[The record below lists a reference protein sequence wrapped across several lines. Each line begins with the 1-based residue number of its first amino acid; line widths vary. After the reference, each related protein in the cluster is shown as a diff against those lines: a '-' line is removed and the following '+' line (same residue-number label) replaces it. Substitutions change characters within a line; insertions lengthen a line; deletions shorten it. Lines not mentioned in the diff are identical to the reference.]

1 MIISLI
7 QFAAGDL
14 TGMPR
19 LWATALLLLSLGFVI
34 VYGAAQVR
42 VIYLLS
48 VAFGKDSAAVRKKMI
63 DKVRKADPK
72 ARPSADDRS
81 ASLNEI
87 NDLRVKTHREIIVKV
102 LEWLSISFIVLAVAG
117 SGIALLRVFAG

>member
-19 LWATALLLLSLGFVI
+19 LWATALLLLPLGFII

-72 ARPSADDRS
+72 ARPSADDRA

-102 LEWLSISFIVLAVAG
+102 LEWLSISFIVFAVAG
-117 SGIALLRVFAG
+117 SGIALLRVFTG